1 MKRFQ
6 AFVEIKVN
14 GSNLIKKVGRK
25 HQDVKKELKTTL
37 WN

>member
-25 HQDVKKELKTTL
+25 HQDVKKKS
-37 WN
+37 